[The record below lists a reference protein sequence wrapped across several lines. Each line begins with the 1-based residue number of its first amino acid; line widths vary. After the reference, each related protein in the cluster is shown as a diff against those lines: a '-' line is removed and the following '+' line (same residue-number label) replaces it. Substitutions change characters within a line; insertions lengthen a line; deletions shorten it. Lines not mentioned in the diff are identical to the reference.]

1 MMDIIKTFILII
13 KELVNMAIEVLP
25 LVLQLVNLPK
35 YISAAILGVPVVAV
49 SLLLFVP
56 KVISYFSKR
65 F

>member
-1 MMDIIKTFILII
+1 MDIINTFILII
-13 KELVNMAIEVLP
+13 KEFVNMAIEVLP
-25 LVLQLVNLPK
+25 SVLQLVNLPK
-35 YISAAILGVPVVAV
+35 YISATILGVPVAVV